1 MGNFAIWTLF
11 LFWAILCV
19 AGVMLLL
26 RERRNLRELWEFL
39 GDPRFHEVNKGA
51 PGGAYN
57 VDSICTKCH
66 RICPYCYPE
75 TKSLP
80 DTPVERSQPSA
91 WSP

>member
-1 MGNFAIWTLF
+1 MNHYSF
-11 LFWAILCV
+11 LFWAALVVIAAISLSM
-19 AGVMLLL
+19 ALKDRRELMAL
-26 RERRNLRELWEFL
+26 REVFEKFAT
-39 GDPRFHEVNKGA
+39 P
-51 PGGAYN
+51 PGIYN
-57 VDSICTKCH
+57 VDSICTKCN